1 MNWLFSKEFEKI
13 VLMEISKDGEFITLV
28 ELILYKFFKG
38 VAEKSC
44 EFVWTL
50 NRAAHT
56 LVSHSSQRH
65 HIAIVFWLWSVAHK
79 HISST

>member
-1 MNWLFSKEFEKI
+1 
-13 VLMEISKDGEFITLV
+13 MEILENDEFITLV
-28 ELILYKFFKG
+28 ELILYKFFKD

-44 EFVWTL
+44 EFVRTL

-65 HIAIVFWLWSVAHK
+65 HITIVFWL
-79 HISST
+79 